1 MKTILAA
8 IAVCLLASSLAIAQ
22 DTRVAVSVNHRGN
35 DQVGQ
40 QVAAAL
46 KQAIRGSK
54 SFRFVY
60 DEVAPSFPRIV
71 AYLATINVDKDTG
84 ASAIS
89 TTLSYDSFDI
99 RGRGIYLTSLVQYCT
114 RLSVETCAKGIL
126 PYLDATVESFLP
138 FDKFGLVNSP
148 SSLGTKDRRMERYTT
163 PHRGTAPDL
172 LSHRRHSLPARVHL
186 VPQIPNPL
194 SSALSL
200 LRPRSV

>member
-8 IAVCLLASSLAIAQ
+8 IAVWLLASSLAIAQ

-46 KQAIRGSK
+46 KQAIHGSK

-71 AYLATINVDKDTG
+71 AYLVTINVDKDTG

-114 RLSVETCAKGIL
+114 RLSVETYAKGIL
-126 PYLDATVESFLP
+126 PYLDATVESL
-138 FDKFGLVNSP
+138 
-148 SSLGTKDRRMERYTT
+148 RRTW
-163 PHRGTAPDL
+163 PDL
-172 LSHRRHSLPARVHL
+172 WRTLIPGGEYADLQVPDTLSDDGSPVSSLPAASR
-186 VPQIPNPL
+186 
-194 SSALSL
+194 
-200 LRPRSV
+200 